1 MQCFVLVF
9 VVQIRV
15 SGLELLL
22 RFLGFK
28 SLGFSV
34 PCGPAGFFSVV

>member
-15 SGLELLL
+15 SGLLLL

-34 PCGPAGFFSVV
+34 PCGPAGFFAVV